1 MVAALKLLLVGFEY
15 LSGLKINYSKSE
27 MIPLNLTETESYRL
41 ANVIGCKIGTL
52 PIKYLGVPLHW
63 KKLRIRD

>member
-41 ANVIGCKIGTL
+41 ANVIGCKIGIL